1 MLFRF
6 CLVQADGCF
15 MNLTN
20 RSRSGFDRVLEVCR
34 ACLQQWLLK
43 WSPESTPKCGRW
55 VAMALLFSL
64 AACSP
69 EQPQFK
75 SIDVTGAN
83 YAQGFTLTDHNGQTR
98 SLSDFKGK
106 VVVLFFG
113 YTQCPDVCPTSLS
126 ELTEVKRLLGADGDK
141 LQGVFVTVD
150 PARDTAELLKAYLAN
165 FDPSFVAFV
174 PTDEELAKVGKDFKI
189 YYKKAEGKTPTS
201 YTMDHSAF
209 SYVYDT
215 QGRLRLYSRYGSGAQ
230 VLAQDIKLL
239 LK

>member
-1 MLFRF
+1 
-6 CLVQADGCF
+6 

-20 RSRSGFDRVLEVCR
+20 RSRSGFDRVLEVCH
-34 ACLQQWLLK
+34 AWLQQWLPHGSHT
-43 WSPESTPKCGRW
+43 WSLDLPVKLGHWAS
-55 VAMALLFSL
+55 ALVLLGL

-75 SIDVTGAN
+75 SIDLTGAN

-126 ELTEVKRLLGADGDK
+126 ELTEVKRLLGADGNK
-141 LQGVFVTVD
+141 LQAVFVTVD
-150 PARDTAELLKAYLAN
+150 PARDTAELLKAYMAN

-174 PTDEELAKVGKDFKI
+174 PTDEELAKVAKDFKI

-209 SYVYDT
+209 SYVFDT